1 MRFCWTFL
9 SQDAVGHSYVAQ
21 VAQHSSQTDASRGF
35 GGKFG
40 VQKDRV
46 DQVGYTYYTLHHTL
60 LDRIIHRGVNHI
72 YMNYIVNVFKWMIC
86 SAFLIYFTI
95 SCIMC
100 SPPLSDL
107 TAVPL
112 RSRLWVLSI
121 KGKLSNTPL
130 RKVLHF
136 THSHKQRQCSGEGK
150 VWTHHS
156 HLPRRPWY

>member
-9 SQDAVGHSYVAQ
+9 YQDAVGHSYVAQ

-72 YMNYIVNVFKWMIC
+72 YMNYIVNVFKWTIC
-86 SAFLIYFTI
+86 SVFFFFFNHFLHYVLAA
-95 SCIMC
+95 SVWPNCGS
-100 SPPLSDL
+100 SPQSALGFEY
-107 TAVPL
+107 
-112 RSRLWVLSI
+112 
-121 KGKLSNTPL
+121 KGEVEQHASQKGTPFHTQSQTETVFRWRESLNTPL
-130 RKVLHF
+130 PPA
-136 THSHKQRQCSGEGK
+136 T
-150 VWTHHS
+150 
-156 HLPRRPWY
+156 